1 MVLFG
6 LQIDGSWLDDFSYL
20 MAVAWSLARF
30 VKRRRAPA
38 RRSARRANAV
48 RAFFCKTTAMD
59 FCNGLCMFPLCGL
72 AISLFSDQM
81 LHALLSGNRVILG
94 TAGVVALFSM
104 VEDF

>member
-1 MVLFG
+1 
-6 LQIDGSWLDDFSYL
+6 
-20 MAVAWSLARF
+20 
-30 VKRRRAPA
+30 
-38 RRSARRANAV
+38 
-48 RAFFCKTTAMD
+48 MD